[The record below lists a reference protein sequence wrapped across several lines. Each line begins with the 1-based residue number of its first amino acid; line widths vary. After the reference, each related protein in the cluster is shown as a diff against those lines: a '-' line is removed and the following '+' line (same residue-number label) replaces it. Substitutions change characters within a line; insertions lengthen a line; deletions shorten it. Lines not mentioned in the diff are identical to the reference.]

1 VVEVGITVSC
11 DDGRE
16 YREAREGDGAWRR
29 EGEDGAI
36 VKYAGPQS
44 ATSAYTDCSQKTMN
58 IGAVCKLVKDRG
70 SGGDF

>member
-1 VVEVGITVSC
+1 MVGVGITVSC

-58 IGAVCKLVKDRG
+58 VGAVCKLVKDRG
-70 SGGDF
+70 SSGDF